1 MSVRTPLSRAFLLGL
16 MLVPSLAVAQGI
28 APDRQRLRTAMDDL
42 RALRTE
48 YVEMFNKKDVSGVTN
63 LYADDAIIIQ
73 PDGTMLTGTEEIA
86 ASMKEDSKTWA
97 HSVIES
103 DTLRVYG
110 TTAVDIGSFTS
121 HPEGGAEQK
130 LRYTSVLRRGMNG
143 WKLTHVV
150 LMAPMK

>member
-1 MSVRTPLSRAFLLGL
+1 MPTRTPLFRAFLLGL

-48 YVEMFNKKDVSGVTN
+48 YVEMFNKKDANGVTN

-86 ASMKEDSKTWA
+86 AAMTEDSKTWA

-110 TTAVDIGSFTS
+110 STAVDIGTFTS

-150 LMAPMK
+150 LMAPSR